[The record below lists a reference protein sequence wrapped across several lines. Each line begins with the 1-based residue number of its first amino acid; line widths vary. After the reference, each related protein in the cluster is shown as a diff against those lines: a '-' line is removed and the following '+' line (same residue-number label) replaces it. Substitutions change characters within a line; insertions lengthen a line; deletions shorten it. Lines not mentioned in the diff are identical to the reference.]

1 MDFRTNNFI
10 NPNMIKSVENKK
22 ATQFNKPIN
31 NKQQQVGNTFN
42 SVLSNLIEE
51 KTSLQVSKHA
61 STRLNSRDINLTQSQ
76 MERVQKGVDSAKGK
90 GINESL
96 ILVDDVAL
104 VVSVKKNTIITVMD
118 SEAGKNKVFTNIDGA
133 IIV

>member
-10 NPNMIKSVENKK
+10 NPNIVKNIENSKVNLNKK
-22 ATQFNKPIN
+22 NNEISQNNSFNN
-31 NKQQQVGNTFN
+31 
-42 SVLSNLIEE
+42 VLDNLIEE

-61 STRLNSRDINLTQSQ
+61 SSRLNSRNINLTTSQ
-76 MERVQKGVDSAKGK
+76 MNRVENGVKNAKEK

-104 VVSVKKNTIITVMD
+104 VVSVKKNTIITAMD
-118 SEAGKNKVFTNIDGA
+118 NNQKNKVFTNIDGA
-133 IIV
+133 VIV